1 MDPLTNKVIKVSI
14 PRSSLDSIPT
24 SFATVSLGKP
34 SDSLLL
40 KLSAISSAGFKGVE
54 LGFPDLVSF
63 ASEYHKKEIKEDDYD
78 RLCEAGKG
86 VKMICEQS
94 NLKIIMLQPFS
105 NFEGWKK
112 GSKERKE
119 AFERAKGWIRIMQSV
134 GTDMLQVGSSDSPN
148 ISTSKE
154 DIVSDIRELADM
166 LAEHKLR
173 LAYENW
179 CWSTHACVIYPLL
192 FPILKNTNT
201 SPGQLG
207 KMYGKSSRRLID
219 QTSVSV
225 LTLSRL
231 PAANTAI
238 PRRPTA
244 SSLTKGSS
252 INLK

>member
-1 MDPLTNKVIKVSI
+1 MDPLTNRVIKVSI

-94 NLKIIMLQPFS
+94 NLRIIMLQPFS

-119 AFERAKGWIRIMQSV
+119 AFERAKGWIRVMQSV

-179 CWSTHACVIYPLL
+179 CWSTHACVFPL
-192 FPILKNTNT
+192 
-201 SPGQLG
+201 SA
-207 KMYGKSSRRLID
+207 
-219 QTSVSV
+219 
-225 LTLSRL
+225 L
-231 PAANTAI
+231 PN
-238 PRRPTA
+238 PREH
-244 SSLTKGSS
+244 
-252 INLK
+252 